1 MVIVVFAV
9 LMVVTVRIDG
19 GGDGRSL
26 LILAGRRLGSGGILG
41 GQTCLVVVVFAV
53 LMVVTVR
60 IGGGG
65 HGCSLVIVAGRRL
78 STTIAREQPS

>member
-1 MVIVVFAV
+1 MQYFAV
-9 LMVVTVRIDG
+9 LMVVTLRIG
-19 GGDGRSL
+19 GGRDGCSL
-26 LILAGRRLGSGGILG
+26 AIVGGRRLGFGGILG